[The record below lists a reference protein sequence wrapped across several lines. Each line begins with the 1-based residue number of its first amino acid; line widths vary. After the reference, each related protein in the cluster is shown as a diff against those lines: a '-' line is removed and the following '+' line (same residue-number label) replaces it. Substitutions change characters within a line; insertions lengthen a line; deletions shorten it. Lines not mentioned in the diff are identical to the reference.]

1 MIRINPNKILCG
13 GDTKRAKNF
22 IGPANSQ
29 MEILK
34 QEMSFQKLKQ
44 GVRRVWLADGVY
56 VECVKIFNY
65 QACKIWVEPMP
76 LEVLAEIIVE
86 NILTVV
92 VSSENG
98 DEAVAWDITN
108 DTMLFGKN
116 TFTEIS
122 TLLADSDFSPLVQ
135 LQHSSTF
142 EENTPGWGLVDQP
155 GNIPDAIMGFVWILS
170 GGSNINTIGPYNEDV
185 NDWNFDAMLD
195 LVNGSGSVST
205 EFMGLYFKIL
215 PNAFYSTSSEWEIG
229 DYITFST
236 TRASAEITNIYKHS
250 SGGFDNSK
258 IIGDVLGSITET
270 WTVKMVEGSSGVGLH
285 IHVSGASV
293 GGVYDSGTEVLV
305 QRAFEDNNIGLS
317 YIPWDVTLSSFK
329 SIELPEY
336 DIHPSAYSF
345 KKDDSFRK
353 ESWETEFQTIS
364 GYSWPTG
371 MGSITREAIFYNPL
385 FGPDFTDLIP
395 YSAQMKASVTNL
407 YDSFI
412 DGDWSEP
419 AWSEDSDGTVVQD
432 RPDLA
437 CNRANICSTLG
448 VGESYMPIDSE
459 DTTQVLAWVVFDAF
473 WFNSYA
479 GGSVPIKAGINI
491 QYRLKEI
498 LSGSEKDL
506 FDLINIE
513 RTTRGLGA
521 LIQNHILQTAAIRQ
535 AKDMAVNAMN
545 EHIGSDGSTYYS
557 RAEDAGYCINRP
569 KPYCLVGENIGMA
582 TLDTFELSDWVQ
594 AWMDSPG
601 HRENILFED
610 FTETGVSIAF
620 GDNDFVYFCQVFGGK
635 PGAWGGFG
643 AFDTTNLEKYINDNF
658 TFSADMTDNFLK
670 VYATQKIDSK
680 NKDLS

>member
-1 MIRINPNKILCG
+1 
-13 GDTKRAKNF
+13 
-22 IGPANSQ
+22 
-29 MEILK
+29 
-34 QEMSFQKLKQ
+34 MSFQKLKQ
-44 GVRRVWLADGVY
+44 GVRRVRLDDGVY
-56 VECVKIFNY
+56 VECVKLFNY
-65 QACKIWVEPMP
+65 QACKIWVEPRP

-135 LQHSSTF
+135 LQYSSTF

-170 GGSNINTIGPYNEDV
+170 GGSNINTISPYNEDV

-205 EFMGLYFKIL
+205 EFMGVYFKIL

-236 TRASAEITNIYKHS
+236 TRASDEITNISKHS

-285 IHVSGASV
+285 IYVSGASV

-535 AKDMAVNAMN
+535 AKDMAVNDMN
-545 EHIGSDGSTYYS
+545 EHVGSDGSTYYS
-557 RAEDAGYCINRP
+557 RAEDAGYFINRP

-582 TLDTFELSDWVQ
+582 TFLDTFELSDWVQ
-594 AWMDSPG
+594 AWMDSPR
-601 HRENILFED
+601 HRENILFEE

-620 GDNDFVYFCQVFGGK
+620 GDNDLVYFCQVFGGK
-635 PGAWGGFG
+635 PGACGGFG
-643 AFDTTNLEKYINDNF
+643 AFDTTNLENYINDNF

-670 VYATQKIDSK
+670 VYATQKIDFK

>member
-44 GVRRVWLADGVY
+44 GVRRVRLDYGVY
-56 VECVKIFNY
+56 VECVKLFNY
-65 QACKIWVEPMP
+65 QACKIWVEPRP

-98 DEAVAWDITN
+98 NEAVAWDITN

-135 LQHSSTF
+135 LQYSSTF

-236 TRASAEITNIYKHS
+236 TRASAEITNISKHS

-317 YIPWDVTLSSFK
+317 YIPWDITLSSFK

-336 DIHPSAYSF
+336 DINPSAYSF

-395 YSAQMKASVTNL
+395 YSAQMKASVTNI

-419 AWSEDSDGTVVQD
+419 SWSEDSDGTVVQD

-459 DTTQVLAWVVFDAF
+459 DATQVLAWVVFDAF
-473 WFNSYA
+473 WLNSYV

-620 GDNDFVYFCQVFGGK
+620 GDNDLVYFCQVFGGK